1 MVAPRHV
8 DWLGQAFMRVFL
20 AAALATP
27 LVGCSRE
34 PETVSLS
41 ATTFNYSPDD
51 LVFVWVNDKQSA
63 RGIDPAKPGEVK
75 GGGGFMCCV
84 AISPSAKSVPVR
96 VEVAKGDDYSV
107 MAPVRQPWPS
117 QASYLV
123 VYVLPGHQILVEAVP
138 YFPIP
143 DPSQL
148 TELQRIVG
156 GTK

>member
-1 MVAPRHV
+1 V
-8 DWLGQAFMRVFL
+8 L
-20 AAALATP
+20 AAALVMP

-41 ATTFNYSPDD
+41 TTTFNFSSDY
-51 LVFVWVNDKQSA
+51 LVSVRVSEKGAASGISA
-63 RGIDPAKPGEVK
+63 AKPGEVK

-84 AISPSAKSVPVR
+84 AISPSAKSLPVR